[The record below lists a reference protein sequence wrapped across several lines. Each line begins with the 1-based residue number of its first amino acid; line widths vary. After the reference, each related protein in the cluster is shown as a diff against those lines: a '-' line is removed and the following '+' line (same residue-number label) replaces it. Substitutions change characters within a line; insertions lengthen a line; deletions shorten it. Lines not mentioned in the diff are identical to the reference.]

1 MKIPFFF
8 IKKVKVGQKSW
19 VFNIFH
25 VFLNS
30 NEIHRYRKQSCQLD
44 FFSFNNLH
52 IYKVKKKKKKT
63 NFTIKVENIIK
74 IKTKNRDKKME
85 SKAHNHKK

>member
-44 FFSFNNLH
+44 IFFLSTIFTYIKL
-52 IYKVKKKKKKT
+52 KKKKKT